1 MEKPRLTIGKII
13 NVRGLQGEL
22 KIASLTDFPL
32 LRYRK
37 GNTVY
42 LEKNGQYIPLIVKS
56 SHHQPG
62 TDYVQF
68 EGHLDINLV
77 KDWMNLYLYSEKDN
91 IRLKPGNFF
100 YEDLMG
106 MAIEDEQGLS
116 LGKVIA
122 IDRIA
127 NRINLRMGRQDK
139 SDVLIPFIDVFI
151 KKVNTEKKIITV
163 SLIEGML

>member
-22 KIASLTDFPL
+22 KIASLTDFPM

-56 SHHQPG
+56 SRHQSG
-62 TDYVQF
+62 TDFVQF
-68 EGHLDINLV
+68 EQYLDINLV
-77 KDWMNLYLYSEKDN
+77 KDWVNLYLYADKDN

-100 YEDLMG
+100 HQDLMG
-106 MAIEDEQGLS
+106 MAIIDEQGQS

-127 NRINLRMGRQDK
+127 NRINLRMGRQNQP
-139 SDVLIPFIDVFI
+139 DVLIPFIDVFI
-151 KKVNTEKKIITV
+151 KKVDTEKKSVTV

>member
-42 LEKNGQYIPLIVKS
+42 LEKNGQYLPLIVKT

-68 EGHLDINLV
+68 EGYLDINLV
-77 KDWMNLYLYSEKDN
+77 KDWMNLYLYADKEN

-106 MAIEDEQGLS
+106 MTIEDEQGLT
-116 LGKVIA
+116 LGIVIA

-127 NRINLRMGRQDK
+127 NRINLRMDRK
-139 SDVLIPFIDVFI
+139 PLADVLIPFIDVFI
-151 KKVNTEKKIITV
+151 KNVNTEKKIITV

>member
-42 LEKNGQYIPLIVKS
+42 LEKNGQYLPLIVKAA
-56 SHHQPG
+56 HHQPG
-62 TDYVQF
+62 TDFVQF
-68 EGHLDINLV
+68 EGFLDINLV
-77 KDWMNLYLYSEKDN
+77 KDWMNLYLYADKDT

-106 MAIEDEQGLS
+106 MGIEDELSQS
-116 LGKVIA
+116 LGRVIA

-139 SDVLIPFIDVFI
+139 PDVLIPFIDVFI
-151 KKVNTEKKIITV
+151 KKVNVEKKIITV

>member
-68 EGHLDINLV
+68 EGYLDINLV
-77 KDWMNLYLYSEKDN
+77 KDWMNLFLYSDKDN
-91 IRLKPGNFF
+91 IKLKPGNFF

-106 MAIEDEQGLS
+106 MAIEDEQGQS

-122 IDRIA
+122 IDRTA
-127 NRINLRMGRQDK
+127 NRINLRMGRTDK
-139 SDVLIPFIDVFI
+139 PDVLIPFIDVFI
-151 KKVNTEKKIITV
+151 KKVNTQDKIITV
-163 SLIEGML
+163 NLIEGML

>member
-1 MEKPRLTIGKII
+1 MNKPRLTIGKII

-22 KIASLTDFPL
+22 KIASLTDFPM

-42 LEKNGQYIPLIVKS
+42 LEKNGQYLPLIVKEA
-56 SHHQPG
+56 HHQPG
-62 TDYVQF
+62 TDFVQF
-68 EGHLDINLV
+68 VDYLDINLV
-77 KDWMNLYLYSEKDN
+77 KDWINLFLYADKEN

-106 MAIEDEQGLS
+106 MSIENDQGIV

-122 IDRIA
+122 IDRIG
-127 NRINLRMGRQDK
+127 NRINLRMSRSPQA
-139 SDVLIPFIDVFI
+139 DVLIPFIDVFI
-151 KKVNTEKKIITV
+151 KNVNTEKKVITV
-163 SLIEGML
+163 TLIEGML

>member
-42 LEKNGQYIPLIVKS
+42 LEKNGQYLPLIVKTA
-56 SHHQPG
+56 HHQPG

-68 EGHLDINLV
+68 EGYLDINLV
-77 KDWMNLYLYSEKDN
+77 KDWMNLYLYADKEN

-106 MAIEDEQGLS
+106 MTIEDEQGLT
-116 LGKVIA
+116 LGIVIA

-127 NRINLRMGRQDK
+127 NRINLRMDRK
-139 SDVLIPFIDVFI
+139 PLSDVLIPFIDAFI
-151 KKVNTEKKIITV
+151 KNVNTEKKIITV

>member
-1 MEKPRLTIGKII
+1 MDKPKLTIGKII

-22 KIASLTDFPL
+22 KIASLTDFPT

-42 LEKNGQYIPLIVKS
+42 LEKNGQYISLVVKDA
-56 SHHQPG
+56 HHQPG
-62 TDYVQF
+62 IDYVQF
-68 EGHLDINLV
+68 QHYLDINLV
-77 KDWMNLYLYSEKDN
+77 KDWMNLYVYADKDN

-106 MAIEDEQGLS
+106 LTIENEQGQA
-116 LGKVIA
+116 LGQVIA
-122 IDRIA
+122 IDRIG
-127 NRINLRMGRQDK
+127 NRINLRMGRQEQ

-151 KKVNTEKKIITV
+151 KHVNMDKKIITV
-163 SLIEGML
+163 SLIKGML

>member
-1 MEKPRLTIGKII
+1 MDKPKLTIGKII

-42 LEKNGQYIPLIVKS
+42 LEKNGQYLPLIVKDA
-56 SHHQPG
+56 HHQPG

-68 EGHLDINLV
+68 VGYLDINLV
-77 KDWMNLYLYSEKDN
+77 KDWVQLYLYADKEN

-106 MAIEDEQGLS
+106 MSIEDDQGQT

-122 IDRIA
+122 LDRIG
-127 NRINLRMGRQDK
+127 NRINLRMARGSQA
-139 SDVLIPFIDVFI
+139 DVLIPFIDVFI
-151 KKVNTEKKIITV
+151 KHVNTEKKVITV
-163 SLIEGML
+163 TLIEGML